1 MAVVIRSTSTLY
13 RPTAIGLRSTN
24 RGDYRSK
31 VRVSNRYE
39 WTPMAARL
47 DWDTVRDL
55 DEFHVRACFAEYEE
69 TRKESKYDN
78 YNGRPDARRVP
89 DGKRVGRTVCKVIH
103 GEGDHTVYMK
113 NSAGVVS
120 KRIVPE
126 AQVIQ
131 TARLFLS
138 VAYLRR
144 ELRLRIGADVW
155 LDAPCMIIKPV

>member
-13 RPTAIGLRSTN
+13 RPITIGLRSTN
-24 RGDYRSK
+24 RGDYLSK
-31 VRVSNRYE
+31 VRVNNRYE
-39 WTPMAARL
+39 WAPMAARL
-47 DWDTVRDL
+47 DWDAVCDL

-69 TRKESKYDN
+69 TRKVSKYDN

-89 DGKRVGRTVCKVIH
+89 DGKRVGRTICKVTH
-103 GEGDHTVYMK
+103 GKGDHVVYTK
-113 NSAGVVS
+113 NSAGIVS
-120 KRIVPE
+120 RRVVPE

-144 ELRLRIGADVW
+144 ELRLRIGPNVW
-155 LDAPCMIIKPV
+155 LDTTCMIIKPV